1 MSLINASNLTFGYEG
16 SYDLVFDGVSFR
28 LDTDWRLG
36 LTGRNGRGKTTLLR
50 LLLGELDGG
59 GAISAS
65 VQFEYFPPRVA
76 DENLTAFAVAEALTP
91 GLALWALERELSL
104 LGLEPE
110 ILEQPFGLMSYG
122 ERTKVL
128 LAALFLR
135 DNAFLLIDEPT
146 NHLDLA
152 GRELVCAYLRRK
164 SGFILVSHDRAFL
177 DGCVDHIMD
186 IGRQEIQIQQ
196 GNFSS
201 WWENKARE
209 DAHEMAE
216 NDRLRKDVK
225 RLKGAARQAAQWSDK
240 TESSKIGSHSADR
253 GFVGAQAARMMKRSK
268 AIARRRDTAATEKAA
283 LLKNI
288 ETAETLKLHPL
299 PYHKKQLLSL
309 RDVALSYGER
319 TIVRGIG
326 FAVETGD
333 RVALR
338 GPNGSGKSSVLKL
351 LTVGDGALT
360 VSGTVT
366 LGSGLIISHVSQSAD
381 GLSGRLR
388 DYAEAN
394 SVDESLLLAILRKLD
409 FSRVQFE
416 KDISELSQGQ
426 KKKVLLARSLCE
438 SAHLYVWDEPL
449 NYIDVLS
456 RMQIEQLILDFE
468 PTLLFVEH
476 DRVFCDRVATKTVV
490 L

>member
-1 MSLINASNLTFGYEG
+1 MSLINVSNLTFGYEG
-16 SYDLVFDGVSFR
+16 SYDLVFDGVSFQ

-50 LLLGELDGG
+50 LLLGQLDVGG
-59 GAISAS
+59 TISSS
-65 VQFEYFPPRVA
+65 VQFEYFPPTVE
-76 DENLTAFAVAEALTP
+76 DESLTALAVAEALCP
-91 GLALWALERELSL
+91 GLELWAIERELSL
-104 LGLEPE
+104 LGLSPAV
-110 ILEQPFGLMSYG
+110 LEQPFGLLSHG

-135 DNAFLLIDEPT
+135 SNAFLLIDEPT

-152 GRELVCAYLRRK
+152 ARELVSAYLRRK

-177 DGCVDHIMD
+177 DGCVDHIMA
-186 IGRQEIQIQQ
+186 IGRQDIRIQQ

-201 WWENKARE
+201 WWHNKALE
-209 DAHEMAE
+209 DAHELAE

-225 RLKGAARQAAQWSDK
+225 RLKRSARRTAQWSDK
-240 TESSKIGSHSADR
+240 LEGSKIGSHTADR
-253 GFVGAQAARMMKRSK
+253 GAVGAQAARMMKRSK
-268 AIARRRDTAATEKAA
+268 AIERRRESAATEKAA
-283 LLKNI
+283 LLKNL
-288 ETAETLKLHPL
+288 ETAEPLKLHPL
-299 PYHKKQLLSL
+299 PYHKKLLLRLEDVSL
-309 RDVALSYGER
+309 GYSGRTVA
-319 TIVRGIG
+319 RGIS

-333 RVALR
+333 RVALQ
-338 GPNGSGKSSVLKL
+338 GPNGSGKSSILKL
-351 LTVGDGALT
+351 LTGGDAAMA

-366 LGSGLIISHVSQSAD
+366 LGSGLVISHVLQSAD
-381 GLSGRLR
+381 GLTGRLR
-388 DYAEAN
+388 DYAETCD
-394 SVDESLLLAILRKLD
+394 VDESLLLAILRKLD
-409 FSRVQFE
+409 FSRTQFE
-416 KDISELSQGQ
+416 KDLSALSQGQ

-438 SAHLYVWDEPL
+438 QAHLYVWDEPL

-476 DRVFCDRVATKTVV
+476 DRAFCDAVATKRVA